1 MDEKTLERERERK
14 SERNFFVLP
23 FFAKR
28 VVSFHLRL
36 CDICPCE
43 NLSNLSAF
51 CVLSFLW
58 FIATSFVPH
67 TRATQ
72 EKKNARLCGL
82 LLKSTLFSHHQP
94 HAERERERER
104 NVNNTFG
111 GLCFSSARD
120 DDDDF
125 DDDFDDETVLSVIFA
140 WGGQKDFERFYRREC
155 TASKAT

>member
-1 MDEKTLERERERK
+1 MDEKTLEREREKKREKFFCFAFFRETCCLFSFASLRHMSVRK
-14 SERNFFVLP
+14 SLESLCFLCSFFSLVYCHVVRP
-23 FFAKR
+23 SHASDARKKKR
-28 VVSFHLRL
+28 ETLWAFVV
-36 CDICPCE
+36 
-43 NLSNLSAF
+43 
-51 CVLSFLW
+51 
-58 FIATSFVPH
+58 
-67 TRATQ
+67 
-72 EKKNARLCGL
+72 
-82 LLKSTLFSHHQP
+82 KSTLFSHHQP